1 MDSGIREFSE
11 QSGTLG
17 ETLSFERSADM
28 DAYEATGS
36 SEDPEVR
43 QAFSDSILHILRPL
57 SVLELP
63 GMGSRCDNGS
73 DSTDSA
79 LSEPFSD
86 LDDSYILLDQRKK
99 KPGKDEGDD
108 MMLLNQFTSEFREVY
123 DQLIAEIDDQE
134 EPIML
139 LDSVQEQDFGHDM
152 SPEDATGFSPSFQS
166 FIDEMLL
173 KCDLKYHLEERKRKR
188 DMHRRKHR
196 RVRKIQPAV
205 PKDTLEPAERDS
217 LSGVWRML
225 DAVSEP
231 NGFPITEGQYD
242 LYEDERFEWLLRE
255 KMPWHRLEVS
265 RKKCEQ
271 WLKIGASKAKPQDEK
286 RSRQSHRSL
295 SRR

>member
-1 MDSGIREFSE
+1 MD
-11 QSGTLG
+11 
-17 ETLSFERSADM
+17 

-63 GMGSRCDNGS
+63 GMSSRLGKDTHSGSS
-73 DSTDSA
+73 SSSSS

-86 LDDSYILLDQRKK
+86 LDESYILLDQRKK

-108 MMLLNQFTSEFREVY
+108 MMLLNQFSFEFREVY
-123 DQLIAEIDDQE
+123 DQLIGELREQQSQEPALPSDEPPEDQE
-134 EPIML
+134 HTHETA
-139 LDSVQEQDFGHDM
+139 G
-152 SPEDATGFSPSFQS
+152 PEDTGGFSPPFQS

-173 KCDLKYHLEERKRKR
+173 KCDLKYHLDEKKKRR
-188 DMHRRKHR
+188 DQHRRKQR
-196 RVRKIQPAV
+196 RVRKVQPV
-205 PKDTLEPAERDS
+205 PCKDALEPAERDS

-255 KMPWHRLEVS
+255 KIPWQRLEVS

-271 WLKIGASKAKPQDEK
+271 WLKMGPDSTKAVDEK
-286 RSRQSHRSL
+286 RSRQSHHRPS
-295 SRR
+295 SHRRW